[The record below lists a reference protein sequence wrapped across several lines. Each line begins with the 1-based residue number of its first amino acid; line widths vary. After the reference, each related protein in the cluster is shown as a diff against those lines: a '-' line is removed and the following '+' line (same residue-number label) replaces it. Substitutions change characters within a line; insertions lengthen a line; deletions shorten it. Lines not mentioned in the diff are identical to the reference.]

1 MAQFLHLGV
10 PVAAPRPGMQYKE
23 DLRVWVSDPADDPFQ
38 RELVCYEPGTPFPPG
53 VQNRTHTA
61 WQVDALAPVLEQADA
76 VLFGPVER
84 GGGQAA
90 GGLSKVGYSSR
101 LAAVHQNSKS

>member
-1 MAQFLHLGV
+1 MPQFLHLGV

-84 GGGQAA
+84 GGGLTIAFVELD
-90 GGLSKVGYSSR
+90 G
-101 LAAVHQNSKS
+101 AVLELCCRDRQS